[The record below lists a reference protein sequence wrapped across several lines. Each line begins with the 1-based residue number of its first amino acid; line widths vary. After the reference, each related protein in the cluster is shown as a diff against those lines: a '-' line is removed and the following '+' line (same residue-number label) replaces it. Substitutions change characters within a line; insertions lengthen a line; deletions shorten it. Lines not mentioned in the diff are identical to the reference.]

1 MKLRGICVVGGVVF
15 LAGLGGC
22 ANRAVVRGE
31 ESARLPAPA
40 ASAAPAPGGAATVVE
55 LAVPAGTVPL
65 RDRMREALAA
75 APVAPC
81 YAALLAR
88 DPAAYGEVVVEV
100 VVGRDGVVTEGR
112 VYFAT
117 LAEEAAGCV
126 VDVVRGVRLPPA
138 PQDGFVVRYPYLFS
152 STATPPEIA
161 RAMRVRYG
169 LEPAIPT
176 GNPENPKAP
185 RPAGVI
191 TTW

>member
-1 MKLRGICVVGGVVF
+1 MTLCVARVVAGALVVAA
-15 LAGLGGC
+15 LAGC
-22 ANRAVVRGE
+22 AHRAEVGDEGARA
-31 ESARLPAPA
+31 SAPG
-40 ASAAPAPGGAATVVE
+40 AAPAPRGAATVVE

-65 RDRMREALAA
+65 RDRMREALAG
-75 APVAPC
+75 APVTPC

-112 VYFAT
+112 VHFTT

-161 RAMRVRYG
+161 RSLRVRYG
-169 LEPAIPT
+169 LEPAIPV
-176 GNPENPKAP
+176 GNPDDPKAP
-185 RPAGVI
+185 RPAGVV

>member
-1 MKLRGICVVGGVVF
+1 VRARSLAVLGV
-15 LAGLGGC
+15 LALGAC
-22 ANRAVVRGE
+22 ARRQVVRDE
-31 ESARLPAPA
+31 
-40 ASAAPAPGGAATVVE
+40 ASVRTRAPAPEGAAAAPVARGTATVVE
-55 LAVPAGTVPL
+55 LAVPEGTVPL
-65 RDRMREALAA
+65 RDRMRVALAA
-75 APVAPC
+75 APVSPC
-81 YAALLAR
+81 YAALLTR

-112 VYFAT
+112 VHFTT

-126 VDVVRGVRLPPA
+126 VDVVRGQRLPAA

-169 LEPAIPT
+169 LEPAIPP
-176 GNPENPKAP
+176 GNPDDPKAP

-191 TTW
+191 TVW

>member
-1 MKLRGICVVGGVVF
+1 M
-15 LAGLGGC
+15 
-22 ANRAVVRGE
+22 
-31 ESARLPAPA
+31 
-40 ASAAPAPGGAATVVE
+40 VE

-65 RDRMREALAA
+65 RDRMREALAGV
-75 APVAPC
+75 PVAPC

-112 VYFAT
+112 VHFTT

-126 VDVVRGVRLPPA
+126 VDVVRGQRLPPA

-176 GNPENPKAP
+176 GNPEDPKAP
-185 RPAGVI
+185 RPAGVV